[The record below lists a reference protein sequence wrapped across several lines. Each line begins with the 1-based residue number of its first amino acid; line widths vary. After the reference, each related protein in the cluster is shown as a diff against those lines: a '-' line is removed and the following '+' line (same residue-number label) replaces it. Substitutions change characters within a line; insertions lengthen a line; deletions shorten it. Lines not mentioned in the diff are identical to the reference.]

1 MWGGNHQGKEAQENQ
16 RCNMAEF
23 PQSALPIFLLGSVST
38 ITAITSPVFPS
49 TTGSKSPN
57 LAHTA
62 LIFQML
68 HEHLNFSTSISA
80 PPSRLD

>member
-38 ITAITSPVFPS
+38 ITAITSPDFS
-49 TTGSKSPN
+49 
-57 LAHTA
+57 
-62 LIFQML
+62 L
-68 HEHLNFSTSISA
+68 HNRKQVS
-80 PPSRLD
+80 